1 MKSRAATWYHRF
13 VTHDAAAEAQVGGT
27 DQVARN
33 GLRLI
38 ASGALQSAGDQV
50 VNAKTVLPW
59 ILDGVGAPPALIALL
74 VPIRESGSMLPQAAM
89 TPRVVAARRRS
100 SVWVAGAIGQAVA
113 VAGMAGAAAVLE
125 GTTAG
130 LAIVALLAVF
140 ALARALCSMASKDV
154 MGRTLPKGQRGQ
166 ISGLSTVVSGLVA
179 VGVGLGLRA
188 FGDGLSPQVLALF
201 LAGAALAW
209 FLGALVYRGMEEPA
223 PEERIDGEA
232 ATSWWRDSLDL
243 FRTDRHFRN
252 FVTVR
257 ALLLVSAL
265 SPPFFVTL
273 AAGYGNTMISGL
285 GGFVI
290 ASALASILGGW
301 TSGRLADRSSRNL
314 MVAGAAAASAVV
326 AAVVAVV
333 LLAGDREIG
342 WVFTVGFFLV
352 SLVHVG
358 VRVARKT
365 YVVDMAEG
373 DTRTR
378 YVAVAN
384 TAMGVILLVTGA
396 ISAFIASFGEV
407 PALVFLAVLGLA
419 GAVLGARLP
428 DVSQK

>member
-1 MKSRAATWYHRF
+1 MSASAWYHRL
-13 VTHDAAAEAQVGGT
+13 VTPDPEAEATVGGT
-27 DQVARN
+27 DRVARN

-38 ASGALQSAGDQV
+38 GAGALQSAGDQV

-59 ILDGVGAPPALIALL
+59 ILDGVGAPAALVALL
-74 VPIRESGSMLPQAAM
+74 VPIRESGSMLPQAAL

-100 SVWVAGAIGQAVA
+100 AVWVAGAIGQAAA
-113 VAGMAGAAAVLE
+113 VAGMAGAAALLE
-125 GTTAG
+125 GIAAG
-130 LAIVALLAVF
+130 LAIVGLLAVF
-140 ALARALCSMASKDV
+140 ALSRALCSMASKDV

-166 ISGLSTVVSGLVA
+166 ISGISTMVSGLVA
-179 VGVGLGLRA
+179 IGVGLGLRA
-188 FGDGLSPQVLALF
+188 FGDQLSAQVLAIF
-201 LAGAALAW
+201 LGAAAVAW
-209 FLGALVYRGMEEPA
+209 FLGALIYRGMEEPA
-223 PEERIDGEA
+223 PDTEDKGEDKP
-232 ATSWWRDSLDL
+232 SWWRDMIDL
-243 FRTDRHFRN
+243 FVNDRPFRN

-273 AAGYGNTMISGL
+273 AAGYGNTLISGL

-301 TSGRLADRSSRNL
+301 VSGRLADRSSRNL
-314 MVAGAAAASAVV
+314 MVVGAAAASAVV
-326 AAVVAVV
+326 AAVVVTV
-333 LLAGDREIG
+333 LLAGDRQIG
-342 WVFTVGFFLV
+342 WVFTVAFFLV

-373 DTRTR
+373 DQRTR

-396 ISAFIASFGEV
+396 ISAFIAGFGEV
-407 PALVFLAVLGLA
+407 PALIFLGGLGLV
-419 GAVLGARLP
+419 GALLGARLP
-428 DVSQK
+428 DVSK